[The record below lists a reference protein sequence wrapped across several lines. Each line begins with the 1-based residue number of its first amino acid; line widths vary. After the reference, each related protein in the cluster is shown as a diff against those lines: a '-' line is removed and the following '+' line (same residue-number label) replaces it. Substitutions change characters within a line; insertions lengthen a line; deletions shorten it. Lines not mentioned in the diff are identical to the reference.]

1 MHRNP
6 SRCAPCLTAAWLG
19 WKIESNWTDPL
30 LFAIYSVVKPLAGA
44 AILVVMYSIISQADF
59 QSPVFA
65 YLFIGN
71 AFYQYVAAVLT
82 GVSWAIIDDREHYR
96 TLKYIY
102 TAPINIPIFLLG
114 RGVARFLTASFAVI
128 ITMGMGMIFFKLPIN
143 LKTADWGL
151 FLLSLVLGVFMLA
164 MLGLLLAGISLRVAQ
179 HAGGIGDAVGGA
191 LFLFSGA
198 IFPISVLPAWLQPVG
213 YVLPISY
220 WLELIRRA
228 LLGPLALQYSTFPAL
243 SNLQLLGILIA
254 MTAFYS
260 VLSVW
265 LFRLLEHSAR
275 EKGNIDLT
283 TNY

>member
-1 MHRNP
+1 MHRSIP
-6 SRCAPCLTAAWLG
+6 LRSLFTATWLG

-71 AFYQYVAAVLT
+71 AFYQYVASVLT

-128 ITMGMGMIFFKLPIN
+128 ITMLMGMIFFKLPID
-143 LKTADWGL
+143 LKTVDWGL
-151 FLLSLVLGVFMLA
+151 FLLSLALGIFMLA
-164 MLGLLLAGISLRVAQ
+164 MLGLLLAGVSLRVAQ
-179 HAGGIGDAVGGA
+179 HAGGIGEAVGGG

-213 YVLPISY
+213 YVLPVSY

-228 LLGPLALQYSTFPAL
+228 LLGPLAVQYSTFPAL
-243 SNLQLLGILIA
+243 SNIQLLGILIA
-254 MTAFYS
+254 MTAFWS

>member
-1 MHRNP
+1 MHRSIP
-6 SRCAPCLTAAWLG
+6 LRSLFTATWLG

-151 FLLSLVLGVFMLA
+151 FLLSLALGVLMLA

-179 HAGGIGDAVGGA
+179 HAGGIGEAVGGG

-228 LLGPLALQYSTFPAL
+228 LLGPLAVQYSTFPAL

-260 VLSVW
+260 MLSIW

>member
-1 MHRNP
+1 MHRSIP
-6 SRCAPCLTAAWLG
+6 LRSFFTATWLG

-71 AFYQYVAAVLT
+71 AFYQYVAAMLT

-179 HAGGIGDAVGGA
+179 HAGGIGEAVGGG

-228 LLGPLALQYSTFPAL
+228 LLGPLAVQYSTFPAL

-260 VLSVW
+260 VLSIW

>member
-1 MHRNP
+1 MHRSIP
-6 SRCAPCLTAAWLG
+6 SRSLLTATWLG

-30 LFAIYSVVKPLAGA
+30 LFAIYSIVKPLAAA

-71 AFYQYVAAVLT
+71 AFYQYVASVLT

-114 RGVARFLTASFAVI
+114 RGVARFLTSSFAVI

-151 FLLSLVLGVFMLA
+151 FLISLALGIFMLS

-179 HAGGIGDAVGGA
+179 HAGGIGEAVGCG

-213 YVLPISY
+213 YALPVSY

-228 LLGPLALQYSTFPAL
+228 LLGSQALQYSTFPAL

-254 MTAFYS
+254 MTAFWS
-260 VLSVW
+260 VLSIW
-265 LFRLLEHSAR
+265 LFRVLEHSAR

>member
-1 MHRNP
+1 MHRSIP
-6 SRCAPCLTAAWLG
+6 LRSLFTATWLG

-30 LFAIYSVVKPLAGA
+30 LFAIYSIVKPLAGA

-71 AFYQYVAAVLT
+71 AFYQYVASVLT

-128 ITMGMGMIFFKLPIN
+128 ITMLMGMIFFKLPID
-143 LKTADWGL
+143 LKTVDWGL
-151 FLLSLVLGVFMLA
+151 FLLSLALGIFMLA
-164 MLGLLLAGISLRVAQ
+164 MLGLLLAGVSLRVAQ
-179 HAGGIGDAVGGA
+179 HAGGIGEAVGGG

-213 YVLPISY
+213 YVLPVSY

-228 LLGPLALQYSTFPAL
+228 LLGPLAVQYSTFPAL

-260 VLSVW
+260 VLSIW

>member
-1 MHRNP
+1 MNRSVP
-6 SRCAPCLTAAWLG
+6 LRSLLTATWLG

-30 LFAIYSVVKPLAGA
+30 LFAIYSIVKPLAAA

-71 AFYQYVAAVLT
+71 AFYQYVARVLT

-114 RGVARFLTASFAVI
+114 RGVAGFLTSSFAVI
-128 ITMGMGMIFFKLPIN
+128 ITMGMGMIFFKLPID
-143 LKTADWGL
+143 LKTVDWGL
-151 FLLSLVLGVFMLA
+151 FLLALVLGIFMLA
-164 MLGLLLAGISLRVAQ
+164 MLGLLLAGVSLRVAQ
-179 HAGGIGDAVGGA
+179 HAGGIGEAVGGG

-213 YVLPISY
+213 FVLPISY

-243 SNLQLLGILIA
+243 SNVQLLGILIA
-254 MTAFYS
+254 MTAVWS
-260 VLSVW
+260 VLSLW
-265 LFRLLEHSAR
+265 LFRVLEHSAR

>member
-1 MHRNP
+1 M
-6 SRCAPCLTAAWLG
+6 TATWLG
-19 WKIESNWTDPL
+19 WQIESNWTDPF

-44 AILVVMYSIISQADF
+44 AILVVMYSVISQADF
-59 QSPVFA
+59 QSPIFA
-65 YLFIGN
+65 YLYIGN
-71 AFYQYVAAVLT
+71 AFYQYVAAVMT

-102 TAPINIPIFLLG
+102 IAPINIPIYLLG

-143 LKTADWGL
+143 LKTVRLGAVPAFADPRRL
-151 FLLSLVLGVFMLA
+151 Y
-164 MLGLLLAGISLRVAQ
+164 AGHARPA
-179 HAGGIGDAVGGA
+179 AGGYLAAGGPTRWRYRRSRGGA

-260 VLSVW
+260 VLSIW
-265 LFRLLEHSAR
+265 LFHLLEHSAR

>member
-1 MHRNP
+1 MNRSVP
-6 SRCAPCLTAAWLG
+6 LRSLLTATWLG

-30 LFAIYSVVKPLAGA
+30 LFAIYSIVKPLAAA

-71 AFYQYVAAVLT
+71 AFYQYVARVLT

-114 RGVARFLTASFAVI
+114 RGVAGFLTSSFAVI
-128 ITMGMGMIFFKLPIN
+128 ITMGMGMIFFKLPID
-143 LKTADWGL
+143 LKTVDWGL
-151 FLLSLVLGVFMLA
+151 FLLALVLGIFMLA
-164 MLGLLLAGISLRVAQ
+164 MLGLLLAGVSLRVAQ
-179 HAGGIGDAVGGA
+179 HAGGIGEAVGGG

-213 YVLPISY
+213 FVLPISY

-243 SNLQLLGILIA
+243 SNVQLLGILIA
-254 MTAFYS
+254 MTAVWS
-260 VLSVW
+260 ALSLW
-265 LFRLLEHSAR
+265 LFRVLEHSAR

>member
-1 MHRNP
+1 MHRSIP
-6 SRCAPCLTAAWLG
+6 SRSLLTATWLG

-30 LFAIYSVVKPLAGA
+30 LFAIYSIVKPLAAA

-71 AFYQYVAAVLT
+71 AFYQYVASVLT

-114 RGVARFLTASFAVI
+114 RGVARFLTSSFAVI
-128 ITMGMGMIFFKLPIN
+128 ITMGMGMIVFKLPIN
-143 LKTADWGL
+143 HKTADWGL
-151 FLLSLVLGVFMLA
+151 FLISLALGIFMLS

-179 HAGGIGDAVGGA
+179 HAGGIGEAVGGG

-213 YVLPISY
+213 YALPVSY

-228 LLGPLALQYSTFPAL
+228 LLGSQALQYSTFPAL

-254 MTAFYS
+254 MTAFWS
-260 VLSVW
+260 VLSIW
-265 LFRLLEHSAR
+265 LFRVLEHSAR

>member
-1 MHRNP
+1 MNRSVP
-6 SRCAPCLTAAWLG
+6 LRSLLTATWLG

-30 LFAIYSVVKPLAGA
+30 LFAIYSIVKPLAAA

-71 AFYQYVAAVLT
+71 AFYQYVARVLT

-114 RGVARFLTASFAVI
+114 RGVAGFLTSSFAVI
-128 ITMGMGMIFFKLPIN
+128 ITMGMGMIFFKLPID
-143 LKTADWGL
+143 LKTVDWGL
-151 FLLSLVLGVFMLA
+151 FLLALVLGIFMLA
-164 MLGLLLAGISLRVAQ
+164 MLGLLLAGVSLRVAQ
-179 HAGGIGDAVGGA
+179 HAGGIGEAVGGG

-198 IFPISVLPAWLQPVG
+198 IFPISVLPAGLQPVG
-213 YVLPISY
+213 FVLPISY

-243 SNLQLLGILIA
+243 SNMQLLGILIA
-254 MTAFYS
+254 MTAVWS
-260 VLSVW
+260 VLSLW
-265 LFRLLEHSAR
+265 LFRVLEHSAR

>member
-1 MHRNP
+1 MHRSIP
-6 SRCAPCLTAAWLG
+6 SRSLLTATWLG

-30 LFAIYSVVKPLAGA
+30 LFAIYSIVKPLAAA

-71 AFYQYVAAVLT
+71 AFYQYVASVLT

-114 RGVARFLTASFAVI
+114 RGVARFLTSSFAVI

-151 FLLSLVLGVFMLA
+151 FLISLALGIFMLS

-179 HAGGIGDAVGGA
+179 HAGGIGEAVGGG

-213 YVLPISY
+213 YALPVSY

-228 LLGPLALQYSTFPAL
+228 LLGSQALQYSTFPAL

-254 MTAFYS
+254 MTAFWS
-260 VLSVW
+260 VLSIW
-265 LFRLLEHSAR
+265 LFRVLEHSAR